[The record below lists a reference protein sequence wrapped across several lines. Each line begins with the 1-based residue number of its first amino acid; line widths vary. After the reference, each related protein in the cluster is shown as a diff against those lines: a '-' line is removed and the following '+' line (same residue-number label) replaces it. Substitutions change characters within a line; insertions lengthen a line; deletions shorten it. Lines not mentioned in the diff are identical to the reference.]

1 MDALNAGAHVIVE
14 KPATLKHEQLEQLL
28 AHARD
33 KQRIVLEDYNY
44 VFNSQ
49 VQQILALIASGEFG
63 QVTHVEVFICL
74 DILGKGNPFTDA
86 NLPHPAL
93 RLKGGAIGDFLT
105 HLASLAY
112 FFVGAH
118 KSVRTIWSKRGADT
132 VLPSDEFRALVD
144 AERGSA
150 MLAFSAHSQPDV
162 FTVRVYGTKMR
173 AWANLF
179 ETRLSVERVLGG
191 PKPLMPVRNALAD
204 AKSARR
210 DAFGGLWR
218 KLSGGPAAYEGLW
231 ELLGRT
237 YDALASGGEPPI
249 TMEHVAAVNRLVDDL
264 SKEELRF

>member
-1 MDALNAGAHVIVE
+1 VIVE

-28 AHARD
+28 AHAKD

-49 VQQILALIASGEFG
+49 VQQILGLIERGEFG

-74 DILGKGNPFTDA
+74 DILAQGNPFTDP

-112 FFVGAH
+112 FFVGPH
-118 KSVRTIWSKRGADT
+118 QSVRTLWRKRGTDT
-132 VLPSDEFRALVD
+132 VLPNDEFRALVD
-144 AERGSA
+144 AERGTA
-150 MLAFSAHSQPDV
+150 MLGFSAHSQPDV
-162 FTVRVYGTKMR
+162 FTLRVYGTKMR

-179 ETRLSVERVLGG
+179 ETRLTIERVLGG
-191 PKPLMPVRNALAD
+191 PKPLMPVRNAMAD
-204 AKSARR
+204 AKAARR

-237 YDALASGGEPPI
+237 YDALGAGKQPPI
-249 TMEHVAAVNRLVDDL
+249 TMQQVEAVNRLVDDL
-264 SKEELRF
+264 TKEELRF